1 MMYIK
6 LDIIFEERGKYKMK
20 INNKYAKTLLLFPVI
35 FLISCADMSE
45 TKEDALAW
53 DATNYTMY
61 NEFMT
66 CTAGDKYSEEALNEA
81 IASWR
86 GIEKSES
93 ILGAWGYA
101 TVTDDGTAFNNW
113 WELSW
118 SSKEE
123 ADAGW
128 QEWLASEEAAAW
140 GEKYSSVLQCDG
152 ENREG
157 YDFLFPYNPYAFGDT
172 PEDGSFSASFSPCTL
187 NEGKSQED
195 FSNALIQY
203 NSWLDSIDKSQTSGF
218 YAYGIY
224 FPKDATLEEDFWFAN
239 FHENF
244 ETMSEGNNLWEETG
258 GDAKVQMEAVSTCSA
273 PEISNGQVFFD
284 PSDPNF
290 S

>member
-1 MMYIK
+1 
-6 LDIIFEERGKYKMK
+6 MK
-20 INNKYAKTLLLFPVI
+20 INNKYTKALLLSPVI
-35 FLISCADMSE
+35 FLISCGDMSE
-45 TKEDALAW
+45 TKEDTLAW
-53 DATNYTMY
+53 DATNYIMY

-66 CTAGDKYSEEALNEA
+66 CTAGDKYSQDALNEA

-86 GIEKSES
+86 GIEKPES
-93 ILGAWGYA
+93 MLGAWGYA
-101 TVTDDGTAFNNW
+101 TVTDDDTAFNNW

-123 ADAGW
+123 ADAEW
-128 QEWLASEEAAAW
+128 QEWLASEEATAW

-157 YDFLFPYNPYAFGDT
+157 YEFLFPYNPYAFGDT

-203 NSWLDSIDKSQTSGF
+203 NSWLDNIDQSQTSGF

-224 FPKDATLEEDFWFAN
+224 FPDDAAADEDFWFAN
-239 FHENF
+239 FHENL
-244 ETMSEGNNLWEETG
+244 ETMSEGNSLWEETG
-258 GDAKVQMEAVSTCSA
+258 GDAKIQMEAASTCSA

-284 PSDPNF
+284 PGDPDF

>member
-1 MMYIK
+1 
-6 LDIIFEERGKYKMK
+6 MK
-20 INNKYAKTLLLFPVI
+20 INNKYAKALLLFPVI
-35 FLISCADMSE
+35 FLISCADITE
-45 TKEDALAW
+45 TNEDAPAW

-66 CTAGDKYSEEALNEA
+66 CTAGENYSQVDLNEA
-81 IASWR
+81 IVSWR
-86 GIEKSES
+86 GIDKPES
-93 ILGAWGYA
+93 MLGAWGYA
-101 TVTDDGTAFNNW
+101 TVTEDNTSFNNW

-118 SSKEE
+118 SSKED
-123 ADAGW
+123 ADVGW
-128 QEWLASEEAAAW
+128 QEWLESEEGAAW
-140 GEKYSSVLQCDG
+140 REKYASVLQCDSV
-152 ENREG
+152 NREG
-157 YDFLFPYNPYAFGDT
+157 YDFIFPYNPYAFGDT
-172 PEDGSFSASFSPCTL
+172 PEDGSFSASFSPCNL

-203 NSWLDSIDKSQTSGF
+203 NSWLDNIDQSQTSGF

-224 FPKDATLEEDFWFAN
+224 FPDDAMAEEDFWFAN
-239 FHENF
+239 FHENL

-284 PSDPNF
+284 PSDSDF

>member
-1 MMYIK
+1 MYIK

-195 FSNALIQY
+195 FSKALIQY

>member
-1 MMYIK
+1 
-6 LDIIFEERGKYKMK
+6 MK
-20 INNKYAKTLLLFPVI
+20 INNKYIKALLLSPVI
-35 FLISCADMSE
+35 FLISCGDMSE
-45 TKEDALAW
+45 TKEDTLAW

-66 CTAGDKYSEEALNEA
+66 CTAGDKYTQEALSEA

-86 GIEKSES
+86 GIEKPES
-93 ILGAWGYA
+93 MLGAWGYA
-101 TVTDDGTAFNNW
+101 TLTDDETSFNNW

-123 ADAGW
+123 ADAEW
-128 QEWLASEEAAAW
+128 QEWLASEEASAW

-157 YDFLFPYNPYAFGDT
+157 YEFLFPYNPYAFGDT
-172 PEDGSFSASFSPCTL
+172 SEDGSFSASFSACTL

-203 NSWLDSIDKSQTSGF
+203 NSWLDNIDQSQTNGF

-224 FPKDATLEEDFWFAN
+224 FPDDAAADEDFWFAN
-239 FHENF
+239 FHENL
-244 ETMSEGNNLWEETG
+244 ETMSEGNILWEETG
-258 GDAKVQMEAVSTCSA
+258 GDAKIQMEAATTCST

-284 PSDPNF
+284 PGDPDF

>member
-1 MMYIK
+1 
-6 LDIIFEERGKYKMK
+6 MK

-53 DATNYTMY
+53 DATNYSMY

-101 TVTDDGTAFNNW
+101 TVMDGGTAFNNW

>member
-1 MMYIK
+1 MNINKKYIK
-6 LDIIFEERGKYKMK
+6 
-20 INNKYAKTLLLFPVI
+20 ALLLFPVI
-35 FLISCADMSE
+35 FLISCADVSE
-45 TKEDALAW
+45 TNENVIAW
-53 DATNYTMY
+53 DATNYNMY

-66 CTAGDKYSEEALNEA
+66 CTAGENYSQEALNEA

-86 GIEKSES
+86 GIDKPES
-93 ILGAWGYA
+93 MLGAWGYA
-101 TVTDDGTAFNNW
+101 TVTDDNSSFNNW

-118 SSKEE
+118 SSKED

-128 QEWLASEEAAAW
+128 QEWLESEEGAAW
-140 GEKYSSVLQCDG
+140 GEKYSFVLQCDG

-157 YDFLFPYNPYAFGDT
+157 YDFIFPYDPYAFGDT
-172 PEDGSFSASFSPCTL
+172 PEDGSFAASFSPCTL

-195 FSNALIQY
+195 FSNALILY
-203 NSWLDSIDKSQTSGF
+203 NTWLDNVDQSQTNGF

-224 FPKDATLEEDFWFAN
+224 FPVDVTAEEDFWFAN
-239 FHENF
+239 FHETL
-244 ETMSEGNNLWEETG
+244 ETMSQGNALWEETG
-258 GDAKVQMEAVSTCSA
+258 GDAKVQMEATSTCLA

>member
-6 LDIIFEERGKYKMK
+6 LDMIFEERGNYKMK
-20 INNKYAKTLLLFPVI
+20 INNKYAKALLLFPTI
-35 FLISCADMSE
+35 FLISCSDMSE
-45 TKEDALAW
+45 TKEDVLAW

-66 CTAGDKYSEEALNEA
+66 CTAGDKYSQEALNEA
-81 IASWR
+81 VASWR

-101 TVTDDGTAFNNW
+101 TVTDNGTSFNNW

-128 QEWLASEEAAAW
+128 QEWLASKEAAAW

-157 YDFLFPYNPYAFGDT
+157 YDFIFPYDPYAFGDS
-172 PEDGSFSASFSPCTL
+172 PEDGSFSASFSPCIL
-187 NEGKSQED
+187 NEGVSQED

-203 NSWLDSIDKSQTSGF
+203 NSWLDNIDQSQTSGF

-224 FPKDATLEEDFWFAN
+224 LPEDAAAEEDFWFAN
-239 FHENF
+239 FHENL

-258 GDAKVQMEAVSTCSA
+258 GDAKVQMEAASTCSA

>member
-1 MMYIK
+1 
-6 LDIIFEERGKYKMK
+6 MK
-20 INNKYAKTLLLFPVI
+20 INNKYAKALLLFPVI
-35 FLISCADMSE
+35 FLISCADMNE

-53 DATNYTMY
+53 DATNSNMY

-66 CTAGDKYSEEALNEA
+66 CTAGDKYTQEALNEA

-101 TVTDDGTAFNNW
+101 TVTDDDTSFNNW

-157 YDFLFPYNPYAFGDT
+157 YDFIFPYNPYAFGDT

-203 NSWLDSIDKSQTSGF
+203 NSWLDNIDQSQTSGF

-224 FPKDATLEEDFWFAN
+224 FPDDTSAEEDFWFAN
-239 FHENF
+239 FYENL
-244 ETMSEGNNLWEETG
+244 ETMSDGNSLWEGTG

-284 PSDPNF
+284 PSDPDF

>member
-1 MMYIK
+1 MNINKKYIK
-6 LDIIFEERGKYKMK
+6 
-20 INNKYAKTLLLFPVI
+20 ALLLFPVI
-35 FLISCADMSE
+35 FLISCADVSE
-45 TKEDALAW
+45 TNENVIAW

-66 CTAGDKYSEEALNEA
+66 CTAGENYSQEALNEA

-86 GIEKSES
+86 GIDKPES
-93 ILGAWGYA
+93 MLGAWGYA
-101 TVTDDGTAFNNW
+101 TVMDDNSSFNNW

-118 SSKEE
+118 SSKED

-128 QEWLASEEAAAW
+128 QEWLESEDGAAW

-157 YDFLFPYNPYAFGDT
+157 YDFIFPYDPYAFGDS
-172 PEDGSFSASFSPCTL
+172 PEDGSFAASFSPCTL

-195 FSNALIQY
+195 FSNALILY
-203 NSWLDSIDKSQTSGF
+203 NTWLDNVDQSQTNGF

-224 FPKDATLEEDFWFAN
+224 FPVDVTAEEDFWFAN
-239 FHENF
+239 FHETLA
-244 ETMSEGNNLWEETG
+244 TMSQGNALWEETG
-258 GDAKVQMEAVSTCSA
+258 GDAKVQMEATSTCLA

>member
-1 MMYIK
+1 MNINKKYIK
-6 LDIIFEERGKYKMK
+6 
-20 INNKYAKTLLLFPVI
+20 ALLLSPVI
-35 FLISCADMSE
+35 FLISCADVSE
-45 TKEDALAW
+45 TNENVIAW

-66 CTAGDKYSEEALNEA
+66 CTAGENYSQEALNEA

-86 GIEKSES
+86 GIDKPES
-93 ILGAWGYA
+93 MLGAWGYA
-101 TVTDDGTAFNNW
+101 TVMEDNSSFNNW

-118 SSKEE
+118 SSRED

-128 QEWLASEEAAAW
+128 QEWLESEEGAAW

-157 YDFLFPYNPYAFGDT
+157 YDFIFPYDPYAFGDT
-172 PEDGSFSASFSPCTL
+172 PEDGSFAASFSPCTL

-195 FSNALIQY
+195 FSNALILY
-203 NSWLDSIDKSQTSGF
+203 NTWLNNVDQSQTNGF

-224 FPKDATLEEDFWFAN
+224 FPVDVTAEEDFWFAN
-239 FHENF
+239 FHETLA
-244 ETMSEGNNLWEETG
+244 TMSQGNALWEETG
-258 GDAKVQMEAVSTCSA
+258 GDAKVQMEATSTCLA